1 MPEGSS
7 FVDEQIQ
14 EQKDT
19 ICCPG
24 NHALTGVKGQ
34 IAYEPCC
41 DVCEC
46 LDLDKHDMFYRCD
59 ECSYDICQACAVAQ
73 ITGNDEIANMLR
85 DIQTGQT
92 TYEEA
97 PVMEEE
103 EKTSEEV
110 KQEYVDEQIDSSSGN
125 SLNQVEEAQS
135 IKEPVEAIIE
145 QN

>member
-7 FVDEQIQ
+7 LVDEQIQ

-41 DVCEC
+41 DICEC
-46 LDLDKHDMFYRCD
+46 LNLDKHDMFYRCD

-73 ITGNDEIANMLR
+73 ITVNDEIANMLR

-97 PVMEEE
+97 
-103 EKTSEEV
+103 
-110 KQEYVDEQIDSSSGN
+110 
-125 SLNQVEEAQS
+125 
-135 IKEPVEAIIE
+135 
-145 QN
+145 